1 MATRQVELIG
11 VRIANIRP
19 MTKKE
24 QTAEGWFSPAT
35 VIELENGVKLY
46 ASRDDEGNDAG
57 VLFGSQGTNRFAM

>member
-1 MATRQVELIG
+1 MATQQVELIG

-24 QTAEGWFSPAT
+24 QTAEGWFRPAT

-57 VLFGSQGTNRFAM
+57 MIFGSHGDYKFAM